1 MVSWHGL
8 VGVSSFPES
17 APGDVDSLRFVVC
30 GWLECQQCF
39 FICARCDR
47 GDRYCSTRCGRA
59 ARAHSLRQAGR
70 KYQAS
75 RDGRFAH
82 AARQHRQR
90 EKVTHQSSPEFAF
103 PIQVVL
109 PLTTGGKEDT
119 DGRPDLC
126 GNTSARIGDE
136 SAGDGGDRLDAAQ
149 SEAGG
154 AALASESIAEPA
166 RSAGTVAEP
175 AGPCCSRCGQR
186 GHYVRHESV
195 SRSRRRALAHTAL
208 HAGCG
213 PGPPPSPAAA

>member
-8 VGVSSFPES
+8 VGVSSFAGS

-30 GWLECQQCF
+30 GRLECQQCF

-47 GDRYCSTRCGRA
+47 GDRYCSTVCREA
-59 ARAHSLRQAGR
+59 ARVQSLRQAGR

-82 AARQHRQR
+82 AARQQRQR
-90 EKVTHQSSPEFAF
+90 EKVTHQGPPKLAF

-109 PLTTGGKEDT
+109 PLTTGGKEDS

-126 GNTSARIGDE
+126 GNSTARIGDE
-136 SAGDGGDRLDAAQ
+136 SAGDGGGRLDAAE

-166 RSAGTVAEP
+166 RGAGTVAES
-175 AGPCCSRCGQR
+175 AGPRCARCGQR
-186 GHYVRHESV
+186 GRYVRHESV
-195 SRSRRRALAHTAL
+195 SRSRRRARAHTAL

-213 PGPPPSPAAA
+213 RGPPASPAAA